1 MPVVLPGVA
10 APIVKP
16 RKVMV
21 KSVLARILPTKVLMT
36 MESVVG
42 AEEVAVMPE
51 TDVVPAT
58 LASGVADVAKNPLGY
73 IRVIFPPKSNK
84 AVFVKVRVTATPVW
98 AGLR

>member
-1 MPVVLPGVA
+1 
-10 APIVKP
+10 
-16 RKVMV
+16 
-21 KSVLARILPTKVLMT
+21 VLAGILPTKVLMT
-36 MESVVG
+36 MELV
-42 AEEVAVMPE
+42 AKAEVAVITG
-51 TDVVPAT
+51 TDVEPAA